1 MASGWALGR
10 AEPPSTPPSGEGPP
24 TSVFPRTPSDAV
36 RVLKD
41 RFDSEN
47 YHSDGHSPKS
57 PARLRDLRALPPE
70 GSPEQKVPIRG
81 IWPGIRKKVLSVAYM
96 TATPRGAGRGTTTL
110 DSTAVADFQAEN
122 RQLRD
127 EMGVLTHKL
136 ANYKEILAHCRASYD
151 VAVQTLMRTILKPDE
166 TVAIALLMEK
176 YEEERR
182 LSKAGLMTSDQVD
195 HRQFFLSKRESG
207 CLLRPAEV
215 ARLLSTY
222 QSLSLSLLSLS
233 LSSLSLSLS
242 LSLDFCCGADK
253 GADTNGVCR
262 VSGQDFRRAQHLQTT
277 APDNGRGTRIFIYSY
292 IHTYSRPNLYTCGH
306 TRTRTN
312 THTHA
317 RAHTHTFV
325 GEEAD
330 TATAYARGGAVS
342 R

>member
-195 HRQFFLSKRESG
+195 HRQFLLSKHESG

-222 QSLSLSLLSLS
+222 QSI
-233 LSSLSLSLS
+233 SLSLSLS
-242 LSLDFCCGADK
+242 ISA
-253 GADTNGVCR
+253 V
-262 VSGQDFRRAQHLQTT
+262 GQTKERIQTEYAESQAKTSAELNTFKQQLQTMEEVHV
-277 APDNGRGTRIFIYSY
+277 YSY
-292 IHTYSRPNLYTCGH
+292 IHIYIHILGPICTRADTHAHAQTRTH
-306 TRTRTN
+306 TRAR
-312 THTHA
+312 THTH
-317 RAHTHTFV
+317 
-325 GEEAD
+325 
-330 TATAYARGGAVS
+330 S
-342 R
+342 